1 MLPVVQIGGLAIQTP
16 GLVMLI
22 AVWVVLWLAAR
33 EAGRLGLDDDA
44 VYNAGFVT
52 LVVGLLS
59 ARVIYILLHLPAYLA
74 NPADI
79 LSLNLGSFAPLPG
92 AAVGVLAG
100 AAFALRR
107 RLPWL
112 PLLDALAPALA
123 VGLALWSIAALLG
136 GTSYGRPTDVP
147 WAILLW
153 GARRH
158 PTQVYE
164 FLAALAILAVLG
176 WVRQRQAY
184 PGQVFLFFVA
194 LYGGAR
200 LFLEAFRADSWLL
213 PGGLRGAQVLG
224 LAALIVTLVIMARRA
239 GEAVAPQPG
248 LVGARRRRAPNGDSD

>member
-1 MLPVVQIGGLAIQTP
+1 MLPIVQIGGLAIQTP

-22 AVWVVLWLAAR
+22 AVWVVLWLGAR
-33 EAGRLGLDDDA
+33 EARRLGLDGEA

-52 LVVGLLS
+52 LIAGLLS

-79 LSLNLGSFAPLPG
+79 ISPDLGSFAPLPG
-92 AAVGVLAG
+92 AVVGLIVG
-100 AAFALRR
+100 AAFVLRR
-107 RLPWL
+107 RLPWA
-112 PLLDALAPALA
+112 PLMDALAPALA
-123 VGLALWSIAALLG
+123 AGLALWSIAALLG
-136 GTSYGRPTDVP
+136 GTGYGRPADLP
-147 WAILLW
+147 WAITLW

-164 FLAALAILAVLG
+164 FLAALAILAVL
-176 WVRQRQAY
+176 WRVRKRQAY
-184 PGQVFLFFVA
+184 PGQAFLLFVA

-224 LAALIVTLVIMARRA
+224 LAAVVVVLTIMAQRA
-239 GEAVAPQPG
+239 GGTVTPQPE
-248 LVGARRRRAPNGDSD
+248 LQVENGET

>member
-16 GLVMLI
+16 GLVMLS

-33 EAGRLGLDDDA
+33 EAGRLGLDGET

-59 ARVIYILLHLPAYLA
+59 ARAIYILFYLPAYLA
-74 NPADI
+74 NPADMI
-79 LSLNLGSFAPLPG
+79 SLDLGSFAPLPG
-92 AAVGVLAG
+92 GVVGLIAG
-100 AAFALRR
+100 AAFVLRR
-107 RLPWL
+107 RLPWA

-123 VGLALWSIAALLG
+123 AGLALWSIAALLG
-136 GTSYGRPTDVP
+136 GTSYGRPADLP
-147 WAILLW
+147 WAITLW

-164 FLAALAILAVLG
+164 FLAALAILAVL
-176 WVRQRQAY
+176 WRVRRRQAY
-184 PGQVFLFFVA
+184 PGQVFLLFVA

-224 LAALIVTLVIMARRA
+224 LVALVVALTIMARQSES
-239 GEAVAPQPG
+239 G
-248 LVGARRRRAPNGDSD
+248 RAPVPERPSD